1 MYFVTNKALGNIISL
16 FSSLVVCGPKKLFK
30 NMFDEMRK
38 VVTMI
43 YLSSLFVS
51 IVVCFIKFNRDAKLV
66 ILLILLVVQLCSS
79 VWYSLSYIPF
89 ARRAVKKCFKNAFGD
104 EAA

>member
-1 MYFVTNKALGNIISL
+1 
-16 FSSLVVCGPKKLFK
+16 
-30 NMFDEMRK
+30 MFDEKRK
-38 VVTMI
+38 TVTII

-51 IVVCFIKFNRDAKLV
+51 IVVCFIKFNKDAKLV
-66 ILLILLVVQLCSS
+66 ILLVLLLIQFCSS

-89 ARRAVKKCFKNAFGD
+89 ARRAVKKCFRNAVGD